1 MYEQYW
7 QIDRKPFDGGADER
21 FYYPGES
28 HQGALLKLRYAIE
41 SRQAGALLAG
51 ASGLGKTLLVQTLFR
66 QLPAQFGPLVHLV
79 FPKMPPDELLAYLAT
94 ELGATSGHE
103 PVQTIQANVRA
114 IERLLL
120 DNARAGKHAVVVI
133 DEAQL
138 LDEAASLEV
147 VRLLLNF
154 EVDGQPAMTLLLV
167 GQPNLLPV
175 LDRHPALEERL
186 GVKCLLRPLNL
197 EETVSYVHHR
207 LGAAGARRAI
217 FDNDALTTLFHL
229 SHGAPR
235 QINRLCDLALLVGY
249 ADEQPSITVAQL
261 EAVSDELVTVSPE

>member
-1 MYEQYW
+1 NRAMYEAYW
-7 QIDRKPFDGGADER
+7 QIDRKPFDGGADEE

-66 QLPAQFGPLVHLV
+66 QLPQHFSPFVHMV

-94 ELGATSGHE
+94 ELGAASGHE
-103 PVQTIQANVRA
+103 PVQTIQASVRA

-120 DNARAGKHAVVVI
+120 DNARNGRHAVIVI

-147 VRLLLNF
+147 VRLLL
-154 EVDGQPAMTLLLV
+154 
-167 GQPNLLPV
+167 
-175 LDRHPALEERL
+175 
-186 GVKCLLRPLNL
+186 
-197 EETVSYVHHR
+197 
-207 LGAAGARRAI
+207 
-217 FDNDALTTLFHL
+217 
-229 SHGAPR
+229 
-235 QINRLCDLALLVGY
+235 
-249 ADEQPSITVAQL
+249 
-261 EAVSDELVTVSPE
+261 